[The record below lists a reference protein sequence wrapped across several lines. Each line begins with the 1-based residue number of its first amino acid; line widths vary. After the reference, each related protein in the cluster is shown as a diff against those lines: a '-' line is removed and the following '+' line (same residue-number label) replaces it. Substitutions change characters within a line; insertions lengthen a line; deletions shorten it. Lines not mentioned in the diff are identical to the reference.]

1 MQFSITTALTTVLV
15 ASSSASALAIR
26 LPQLSRDVT
35 VSCQVKARNTSPN
48 FPPFLKANANFTQSS
63 SDTQVQGK
71 RSNDGSADIQKR
83 EILTAIVTTAGT
95 AVVVDLTTRAVNA
108 ATALVKDISN
118 WDKARQDFTQA
129 TAKAMMDN
137 NPDATK
143 YVAAACYNKDYSVS
157 NPENTDGKT
166 SVSFKLGAL
175 STNYDCLY
183 MKAPNTFYTHG
194 DGGYQNLAYR
204 NTNACTFDQSTGDLA
219 CK

>member
-1 MQFSITTALTTVLV
+1 MQFAINTALTTVLV
-15 ASSSASALAIR
+15 ASSSVSALAIR

-35 VSCQVKARNTSPN
+35 SAGDSQT
-48 FPPFLKANANFTQSS
+48 
-63 SDTQVQGK
+63 QGK
-71 RSNDGSADIQKR
+71 RSDGDLIQKR
-83 EILTAIVTTAGT
+83 EVLTTIITTAGT
-95 AVVVDLTTRAVNA
+95 AIVVDLTTRAVNA

-118 WDKARQDFTQA
+118 WDTARQDFTQA

-137 NPDATK
+137 NPDATQ
-143 YVAAACYNKDYSVS
+143 YVAAACYNKGYSVS

-166 SVSFKLGAL
+166 SVTFKMGAL

-204 NTNACTFDQSTGDLA
+204 NTKACTFDQSTGDLA
-219 CK
+219 CA